1 MKMTWLR
8 VGALTAVIAA
18 LSTGEAPV
26 FPVPPGVKPQRY
38 AAVVG
43 LRPERAEEYKR
54 LHAKVWPDVL
64 VKLRA
69 CNIRSYS
76 IYLKEIEHG
85 KFYLFSYY
93 EYTGTDY
100 ASDMARLAADPVIRE
115 WWKLTDPCQVPVPLR
130 GEKEFWAGMEE
141 VFHME

>member
-1 MKMTWLR
+1 MKAIWLR

-18 LSTGEAPV
+18 LSTGGTPIFSVSPV
-26 FPVPPGVKPQRY
+26 VKPQRH
-38 AAVVG
+38 AAVIG
-43 LRPERAEEYKR
+43 LRSERVEEYTR

-64 VKLRA
+64 VKLRE
-69 CNIRSYS
+69 CNIRNYS
-76 IYLKEIEHG
+76 IFLKEIEHG
-85 KFYLFSYY
+85 KFYLFSSY

-100 ASDMARLAADPVIRE
+100 ASDMARLAADPVIKE

-130 GEKEFWAGMEE
+130 GEKEFWAGMKE